1 MNINKTEETQDVM
14 PKLLRSVIQSVDG
27 TFHWI
32 NLYPLDNSKGFGS
45 SYPMDSDLS
54 SG

>member
-1 MNINKTEETQDVM
+1 MNIDKTEETQDVM
-14 PKLLRSVIQSVDG
+14 LKLLVSVIQSVDG
-27 TFHWI
+27 TVHRI
-32 NLYPLDNSKGFGS
+32 NLYPLDNSIGFGS